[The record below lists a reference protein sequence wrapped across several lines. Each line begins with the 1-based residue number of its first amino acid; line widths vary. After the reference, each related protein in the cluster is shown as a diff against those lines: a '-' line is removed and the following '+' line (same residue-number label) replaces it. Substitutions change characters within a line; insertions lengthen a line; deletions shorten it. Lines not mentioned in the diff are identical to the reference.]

1 MTRKVTGEHAGMR
14 GMTLL
19 ELLVALAI
27 MAISVTL
34 IYRAVA
40 GSAKGVAQVEL
51 SQGAAL
57 LADSLL
63 DAYGMVDP
71 MGLQASGQD
80 GPYAW
85 QVSAAPYAQAGLPEN
100 AVALYLVRITIG
112 WADGRSWVLDTLR
125 PRRPLQPNETT
136 R

>member
-1 MTRKVTGEHAGMR
+1 
-14 GMTLL
+14 MTLL

-71 MGLQASGQD
+71 NGLQASGQD

-85 QVSAAPYAQAGLPEN
+85 QVSAAPYSQTGLPEN
-100 AVALYLVRITIG
+100 AVVLYLVRISIEWG
-112 WADGRSWVLDTLR
+112 GGRSWVLDTLR
-125 PRRPLQPNETT
+125 PRRPLQPGEAA